1 MKSMVW
7 TSFPE
12 KAHKASQDLAHINH
26 DLYEMSTAAIAIR
39 LVLLILQ
46 LWGNS

>member
-39 LVLLILQ
+39 FLSLILR
-46 LWGNS
+46 LWYNF